1 MRTSVFFF
9 VYKILLSIYA
19 QIYNSSPTYRGRRIL
34 AIYYVKVC
42 NSNHPSTL
50 QFFNAPKLARQD
62 LSGTMC
68 IQKLMPSGFFLFLHA
83 FNMRIYIDCQNTIV
97 DCTRNIFFHISRQN
111 CFFGIL
117 HILPPVLIYFCL
129 LCSIQKTP
137 FPPVLRKDKRRHKK
151 SSPFKAA
158 FFMPSFYRYHSIIHG
173 ILCQYYLDCNS
184 VAYYK
189 SLCVPV
195 RASVSTRT
203 SSSMR

>member
-1 MRTSVFFF
+1 MDFITKQVFFF
-9 VYKILLSIYA
+9 IFC
-19 QIYNSSPTYRGRRIL
+19 NSSPTCRGRRIL

-50 QFFNAPKLARQD
+50 QFFNAPKLARHD

-83 FNMRIYIDCQNTIV
+83 FNLRVYIDWQKHH
-97 DCTRNIFFHISRQN
+97 RRLHAEHLFHR
-111 CFFGIL
+111 
-117 HILPPVLIYFCL
+117 
-129 LCSIQKTP
+129 
-137 FPPVLRKDKRRHKK
+137 FPPKLFFWYPPYTSSCSYFFSSSLLHPENSFSSGAQERQKKTQK

-184 VAYYK
+184 VAYRF
-189 SLCVPV
+189 LL
-195 RASVSTRT
+195 
-203 SSSMR
+203 